1 MQFHSTFFFW
11 SPCTLA
17 EMLNLSMRNA
27 PSFKLYV
34 IFLLF
39 LAYSSFVFAE
49 NKKFDSLI
57 EARIQRM
64 TIEEKVGQLFLV
76 GFPQNQLSPDLEKF
90 IATYKPGAFLLFKR
104 NIRSAI
110 QVRDFNQAL
119 YRASFKYTK
128 LPPLIAI
135 DQEGGSV
142 SRLPIE
148 PSPPNALALGQTQ
161 SPLLAEEMGHQTGL
175 FLREVGFNMNLA
187 PVLDIADPLQSS
199 FIGVRSFGANPA
211 LVAEIGTAYS
221 RGLLRA
227 RVIPTAKHFPGT
239 GSLNSDPHIKVVRNL
254 SSYSEMQERDL
265 KPFVAYA
272 VLSENSA
279 MMLSHLIY
287 PSLDNSGEPA
297 SFSRQ
302 ITHGLLREKLRYQGL
317 VVTDDL
323 QMQGSKQLLRPE
335 VAALRALQAGSD
347 IVMLTWSFKD
357 QEAAFNYVK
366 KAVASGQLSKE
377 ELDAKLKRI
386 LRVKAYANL
395 YRRDPQQPSLLQ
407 GLKLTSKGYINLESD
422 ILDKNL
428 QNSLAQS
435 SVAKVPASR
444 SPASVGS
451 LCVIS
456 PSGSFIE
463 SFRKS
468 TSRRVAT
475 KILAGSF
482 TAEDVQ
488 TWVQN
493 QKCTLL
499 VAAVTG
505 PKTAGLIKSFK
516 PEQRRYVVAVNL
528 AAPRLV
534 RDTKGY
540 MRVIQLYFNHAESGK
555 KIAQHL
561 EEILN
566 DPANSYVSL

>member
-1 MQFHSTFFFW
+1 
-11 SPCTLA
+11 
-17 EMLNLSMRNA
+17 MLTLSMRNVLSLK
-27 PSFKLYV
+27 PYFLF
-34 IFLLF
+34 IFFLF
-39 LAYSSFVFAE
+39 YSPVLFSE

-57 EARIQRM
+57 QARIQRM
-64 TIEEKVGQLFLV
+64 TVEEKVGQLFLV
-76 GFPQNQLSPDLEKF
+76 GFPQNQLSADLEKF
-90 IATYKPGAFLLFKR
+90 IATFKPGAFLLFKR
-104 NIRSAI
+104 NIQSVTQIRE
-110 QVRDFNQAL
+110 FNQAL
-119 YRASFKYTK
+119 YRASFKHTR

-161 SPLLAEEMGHQTGL
+161 SPLLAEEMGHQMGL

-199 FIGVRSFGANPA
+199 FIGVRSFGANPT

-239 GSLNSDPHIKVVRNL
+239 GSLNSDPHVKVVRNL
-254 SSYSEMQERDL
+254 SSYSQLQERDL

-272 VLSENSA
+272 ELSENSA

-287 PSLDNSGEPA
+287 PSLDRSGEPA

-302 ITHGLLREKLRYQGL
+302 ITEGLLREKLRYQGL

-366 KAVASGQLSKE
+366 KAVTEGRLSE
-377 ELDAKLKRI
+377 AEINSKLKRI

-395 YRRDPQQPSLLQ
+395 YRRDPRQPSLLQ

-428 QNSLAQS
+428 QNSLALRSFPKS
-435 SVAKVPASR
+435 SAAR
-444 SPASVGS
+444 APASVGN

-456 PSGSFIE
+456 PSGKFIE
-463 SFRKS
+463 SFKKTSSRKIS
-468 TSRRVAT
+468 AKTLSGT
-475 KILAGSF
+475 F
-482 TAEDVQ
+482 TANGVQ
-488 TWVQN
+488 SWMQK
-493 QKCTLL
+493 QKCSLL
-499 VAAVTG
+499 VAAITG
-505 PKTAGLIKSFK
+505 PKTASLLGSFK
-516 PEQRRYVVAVNL
+516 PEQRRYVIAVNL

-540 MRVIQLYFNHAESGK
+540 LRVIQLYFNHADSGK

-561 EEILN
+561 EEILK
-566 DPANSYVSL
+566 DPASSYVAL